1 MDKTDGGA
9 AKSMR
14 STRFWVILI
23 GGILVAAAVL
33 SFWLLQGQTDGTVAR
48 VYQDGVCIKAIDLS
62 AVTEPYSFPVEWED
76 GGCNII
82 SVEPGRICV
91 SEADCPDQVCVRQG
105 WISDSVAPIAC
116 LPHRLVIEIS
126 DSGEEDPGVDAAV
139 G

>member
-1 MDKTDGGA
+1 
-9 AKSMR
+9 MR

-23 GGILVAAAVL
+23 GGILVAAAAL

-48 VYQDGVCIKAIDLS
+48 VYQDGVCIKTIDLS

-76 GGCNII
+76 G
-82 SVEPGRICV
+82 GRICV

-105 WISDSVAPIAC
+105 WISNSVAPIAC